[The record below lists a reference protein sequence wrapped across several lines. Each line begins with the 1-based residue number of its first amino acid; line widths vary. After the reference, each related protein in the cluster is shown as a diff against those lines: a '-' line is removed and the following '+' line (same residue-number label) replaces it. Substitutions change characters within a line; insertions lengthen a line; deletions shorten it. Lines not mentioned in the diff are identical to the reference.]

1 MNKERIT
8 RYKEKEEHFNK
19 IFEKLKKWTSD
30 INVNEFLT
38 KTNLEKQFAIY
49 HAYQIIIEIITDLAA
64 MVVKDLKILPKD
76 DYVNINILAEN
87 DIISV
92 RLATK
97 IKDANGLRNRI
108 VHNYNGLA
116 NDIAYKSILTTINDV
131 EKYIEAIKN
140 WIKKNF

>member
-30 INVNEFLT
+30 IGVNEFLS

-87 DIISV
+87 KVISET
-92 RLATK
+92 LATK

-116 NDIAYKSILTTINDV
+116 NEIAYKSILTTINDI

-140 WIKKNF
+140 WIKKNS

>member
-8 RYKEKEEHFNK
+8 RYKEKEEHFNR
-19 IFEKLKKWTSD
+19 IFEKLKKWILD
-30 INVNEFLT
+30 ISVNEFLT

-64 MVVKDLKILPKD
+64 MAVKDLKILPKD

-87 DIISV
+87 NIISET
-92 RLATK
+92 LATK
-97 IKDANGLRNRI
+97 MKDANGLRNRI

-116 NDIAYKSILTTINDV
+116 DEIAYKSILSTINDI

-140 WIKKNF
+140 WIKRNS

>member
-19 IFEKLKKWTSD
+19 IFETLKKWTSD
-30 INVNEFLT
+30 ISVNEFLI

-64 MVVKDLKILPKD
+64 MAVKDLKILPKD

-87 DIISV
+87 NIISET
-92 RLATK
+92 LATK
-97 IKDANGLRNRI
+97 MKDANGLRNRI

-116 NDIAYKSILTTINDV
+116 DEIAYKSILSTINDI

-140 WIKKNF
+140 WIKRNS

>member
-19 IFEKLKKWTSD
+19 IFETLKKWTSD
-30 INVNEFLT
+30 ISVNEFLI

-64 MVVKDLKILPKD
+64 MAVKDLKILPKD

-87 DIISV
+87 NIISET
-92 RLATK
+92 LATK
-97 IKDANGLRNRI
+97 MKDANGLRNRI
-108 VHNYNGLA
+108 VHNYNGL
-116 NDIAYKSILTTINDV
+116 DDEIAYKSILTTINDI

-140 WIKKNF
+140 WIKRNS